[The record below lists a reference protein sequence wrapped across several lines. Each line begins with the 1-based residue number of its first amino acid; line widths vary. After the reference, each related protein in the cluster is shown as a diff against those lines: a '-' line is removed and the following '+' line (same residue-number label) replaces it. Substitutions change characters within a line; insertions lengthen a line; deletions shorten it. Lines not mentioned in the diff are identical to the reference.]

1 MAWEAT
7 SLAAALY
14 ARGQWATE
22 TTLCA
27 ATCQLTI
34 ELMERGSWDTQI
46 GEVAIRAG
54 KRSAFTGLCKEPVCG
69 NPQCSGIA
77 VLNWHAVMFSGRF
90 LDPPSDLPVFYV
102 FILYCWE
109 GRGISS
115 NKGNQA
121 RLRKKK
127 NTKVP
132 ISLKWF
138 INYGSKIFT
147 QHSPQWL
154 SHMYQ
159 HACGG
164 AGDKTTVLILVLTPG
179 PSLLPNT
186 NSKNHQ
192 KVLVT
197 PTTGYFKPH

>member
-1 MAWEAT
+1 MQGACVWQSSALWYRCPQLARSNVLRAVPRPPFRPH
-7 SLAAALY
+7 SLLCLY
-14 ARGQWATE
+14 SLLLRGQGNFK
-22 TTLCA
+22 
-27 ATCQLTI
+27 QS
-34 ELMERGSWDTQI
+34 RQSGQI
-46 GEVAIRAG
+46 
-54 KRSAFTGLCKEPVCG
+54 KE
-69 NPQCSGIA
+69 
-77 VLNWHAVMFSGRF
+77 
-90 LDPPSDLPVFYV
+90 
-102 FILYCWE
+102 
-109 GRGISS
+109 
-115 NKGNQA
+115 
-121 RLRKKK
+121 KK

-179 PSLLPNT
+179 PSFLPNNT